1 MMCWICKSRSLGNL
15 YYYDEDSSPD
25 CTDVSNES
33 STVDGQYWIELLCK
47 ASSEEVLEATTGG

>member
-1 MMCWICKSRSLGNL
+1 MSLGNL

-33 STVDGQYWIELLCK
+33 STVDGQKWNELLYK
-47 ASSEEVLEATTGG
+47 ASSEEVLEATNGG